1 MNTHRDTAIPM
12 PPTLSTEFV
21 ANGFAAS
28 GACDLVCGPE
38 LKRKM
43 LKFFGGKI
51 LQKLQKS
58 PRPIEMARLL
68 REL

>member
-21 ANGFAAS
+21 ANGFVAS
-28 GACDLVCGPE
+28 EACDLVCGPE

-51 LQKLQKS
+51 LQKLQK
-58 PRPIEMARLL
+58 
-68 REL
+68 